1 MVAGVVAVVGTA
13 LVDLRL
19 DVVIVGPAVVV
30 VLLVVVGDAA
40 AVPGT
45 HWA

>member
-1 MVAGVVAVVGTA
+1 MVAGVVAVVGA
-13 LVDLRL
+13 EVVDLRVV
-19 DVVIVGPAVVV
+19 VVIVGPVVVV